1 MWVPKEVMKGIS
13 NPWIL
18 EKQLLQRRDF
28 VVNGVEGIMEDS
40 EDIVDNAIEGEFNLL
55 NLTFGGISPNRVRTK
70 EGG

>member
-1 MWVPKEVMKGIS
+1 
-13 NPWIL
+13 L